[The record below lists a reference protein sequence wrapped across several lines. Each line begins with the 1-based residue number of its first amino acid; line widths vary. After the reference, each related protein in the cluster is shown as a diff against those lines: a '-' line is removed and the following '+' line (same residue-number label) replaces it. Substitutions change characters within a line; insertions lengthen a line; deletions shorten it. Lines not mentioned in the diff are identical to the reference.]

1 MAHAPAT
8 RFRHL
13 FLANLREVKGRL
25 LFAALCTLGAT
36 AAELLK
42 PWPLK
47 IILDHVILDK
57 PVPRALRAL
66 QGLLPAGKVPL
77 LLEAAA
83 GIVVIA
89 LLGGLFSYFQIFIT
103 SSIGYRMVY
112 ALRRE
117 LFTHLQT
124 LSLGFHTHARSGDL
138 LTKIAGDTNTLK
150 DVFADSILKFT
161 SYVLTVA
168 GMLAILAAIDWKIGF
183 IALATLPFLGYS
195 LLHLYRKT
203 KLSVKTQK
211 RQEGQVASRMSEVLS
226 AVPLVQAFA
235 RERYEA
241 AQFDAVTQETVRESI
256 RVARLE
262 AAATRSSEIITA
274 LGTAAAVLFGAFQV
288 LQGRMLPGELVLVVG
303 YLTNMYKPIRQ
314 LAKLSTDF
322 SKAMAAAERVSEILE
337 IEPEILDRPDAIPAT
352 DLKGEIV
359 FRDVSFD
366 YGDGKDVLRNIS
378 FSVSPGQR
386 LALVGVS
393 GAGKSTIVSLILRL
407 YEPQRGTIL
416 IDGRDIR
423 QYKRASLRRHTGIVL
438 QQSLLFGATIR
449 ENIAYGKPQATLEEI
464 EAAARAANADEFV
477 RGLEHGYDTVIGER
491 GATLSGGQRQR
502 IALDRD
508 LIRAAP
514 ILILDEPMTGLD
526 VESEA
531 KVREALDRLMA
542 GKTCLMITHDLQSV
556 ADADLVLVLEE
567 GQIIASGRHE
577 ELIASRDRKSTRLN
591 SSHMSISYAVFCLK
605 KKNTITQT

>member
-13 FLANLREVKGRL
+13 FLANLREVRGRL

-66 QGLLPAGKVPL
+66 QGLFPAGKVPL

-211 RQEGQVASRMSEVLS
+211 RQEGKVASRMSEVLQ

-241 AQFDAVTQETVRESI
+241 EQFDAVTQETVRESI

-288 LQGRMLPGELVLVVG
+288 LQGRMLPGDLVLVVG
-303 YLTNMYKPIRQ
+303 YLTSMYKPIRQ

-322 SKAMAAAERVSEILE
+322 SKAMASAERISEILD
-337 IEPEILDRPDAIPAT
+337 IEPEIVDRPDALPAKG
-352 DLKGEIV
+352 LRGEIV

-366 YGDGKDVLRNIS
+366 YGDGRDVLRNVS
-378 FSVSPGQR
+378 FAVAPGQR

-393 GAGKSTIVSLILRL
+393 GAGESTIVSLILRL
-407 YEPQRGTIL
+407 YEAQQGAIL

-423 QYKRASLRRHTGIVL
+423 QYRRASLRRHIGLVL
-438 QQSLLFGATIR
+438 QQSILFGATIR
-449 ENIAYGKPQATLEEI
+449 ENIAYGKPRATSQEI
-464 EAAARAANADEFV
+464 EAAARAANADEFI
-477 RGLEHGYDTVIGER
+477 RELEHGYDTVIGER

-502 IALDRD
+502 IAIARA
-508 LIRAAP
+508 LIRDAP

-526 VESEA
+526 GESEG
-531 KVREALDRLMA
+531 KVREALDRLTA
-542 GKTCLMITHDLQSV
+542 GKTSVIVTHDLQSV
-556 ADADLVLVLEE
+556 ADADQVLVLDGGSVVDRGTHAELVE
-567 GQIIASGRHE
+567 RSGRYR
-577 ELIASRDRKSTRLN
+577 EL
-591 SSHMSISYAVFCLK
+591 YEAV
-605 KKNTITQT
+605 T

>member
-13 FLANLREVKGRL
+13 FLANLREVRGRL

-66 QGLLPAGKVPL
+66 QGLFPAGKVPL

-211 RQEGQVASRMSEVLS
+211 RQEGKVASRMSEVLQ

-241 AQFDAVTQETVRESI
+241 EQFDAVTQETVRESI

-288 LQGRMLPGELVLVVG
+288 LQGRMLPGDLVLVVG
-303 YLTNMYKPIRQ
+303 YLTSMYKPIRQ

-322 SKAMAAAERVSEILE
+322 SKAMASAERISEILD
-337 IEPEILDRPDAIPAT
+337 IEPEIVDRPDALPAKG
-352 DLKGEIV
+352 LRGEIV

-366 YGDGKDVLRNIS
+366 YGDGRDVLRNVS
-378 FSVSPGQR
+378 FAVAPGQR

-407 YEPQRGTIL
+407 YEPQQGAIL

-423 QYKRASLRRHTGIVL
+423 QYRRASLRRHIGLVL
-438 QQSLLFGATIR
+438 QQSILFGATIR
-449 ENIAYGKPQATLEEI
+449 ENIAYGKPRATSQEI
-464 EAAARAANADEFV
+464 EAAARAANADEFI
-477 RGLEHGYDTVIGER
+477 RELEHGYDTVIGER

-502 IALDRD
+502 IAIARA
-508 LIRAAP
+508 LIRDAP

-526 VESEA
+526 GESEG
-531 KVREALDRLMA
+531 KVREALDRLTA
-542 GKTCLMITHDLQSV
+542 GKTSVIVTHDLQSV
-556 ADADLVLVLEE
+556 ADADQVLVLDGGSVVDRGTHAELVE
-567 GQIIASGRHE
+567 RSGRYR
-577 ELIASRDRKSTRLN
+577 EL
-591 SSHMSISYAVFCLK
+591 YEAV
-605 KKNTITQT
+605 T